1 MIPKSIKI
9 LFAVPFVI
17 IIGYSVYLFN
27 KFDSIP
33 DIIPI
38 HGYGKNADGFG
49 SKMFLFF
56 PIVLNLVILLII
68 WLCLRKPENFKFPF
82 EVKEEDKAKT
92 YYTMQLVL
100 VIIAIFATIIT
111 TPLLFSD
118 VVYK

>member
-1 MIPKSIKI
+1 MIPRSIKV

-17 IIGYSVYLFN
+17 IVFYSVYLFG
-27 KFDSIP
+27 KYDSIP
-33 DIIPI
+33 EIIPI

-49 SKMFLFF
+49 SKKFLFV
-56 PIVLNLVILLII
+56 PIVFNLII
-68 WLCLRKPENFKFPF
+68 LSFIWFTIRKPENFKLQY

-100 VIIAIFATIIT
+100 VTIAIFVTIVM